1 MNEATVQCNCPPD
14 SESSSSSSSSSSSF
28 TEVKSKVMDQESPTA
43 NPSTFSDDMST
54 AEVSAWLKSQ
64 GIPEQYCKA
73 FEGTFL
79 ARKLS
84 ALLAQSEFPNI

>member
-1 MNEATVQCNCPPD
+1 MNEATVQWQLPAGFR
-14 SESSSSSSSSSSSF
+14 ESSSSSSSSF

-43 NPSTFSDDMST
+43 NSSTFSDDMST

>member
-14 SESSSSSSSSSSSF
+14 SESSSF
-28 TEVKSKVMDQESPTA
+28 IEVKSKVMNQESPTA
-43 NPSTFSDDMST
+43 NPPTFSDDMST

-73 FEGTFL
+73 FEGTFI

-84 ALLAQSEFPNI
+84 ALLAQSDFSNI